1 MMRMRERLYFLITLL
16 LSLAAMIVS
25 SLLWI
30 GHYDAEKK
38 LFADTPLV
46 TVLAVLLT
54 IGAVFCL
61 SGLFAL
67 KGVPLRRLPKPKGGI
82 FLFGALT
89 GLFILAAFVLN
100 LIYGSAGA
108 SSAAQNLSGK
118 VVSVGTAVCAL
129 LGAAYFVYVSFA
141 RRPHH
146 AAAGWLGLGAMLWCM
161 FTAVGLYFDMSY
173 ALASPVRLLNMMAA
187 LSMLL
192 YVTGEVRYFL
202 AYPRI
207 HQYETFAYLFI
218 LFGFA
223 YSVPKA
229 ITDFTKGA
237 PSAETVLALAQC
249 SAVMYTVCRLFSLLK
264 AKPIKMNPKQKKE
277 TMMEYT
283 FKRYEYLAD
292 VDWNQVDKA
301 MIDKFGW
308 GYTDYKPLCY
318 AQGVYTDDA
327 GMVIKLTAFE
337 QNPRATKTEFMDSVC
352 NDSCLEFFFS
362 ADRVSYTNF
371 EFNALGTQ
379 HTSVG
384 APGARGPIDQFTE
397 RPVIKAEQLNDRWEI
412 TFALSHKMVK
422 DITGKELARGAQFY
436 GNFYKCG
443 DECEHKHYGMWN
455 EVKTET
461 PSFHQPD
468 YFGVL
473 HIG

>member
-1 MMRMRERLYFLITLL
+1 MRMRERIYFLITLL
-16 LSLAAMIVS
+16 LSLAAMILSAV
-25 SLLWI
+25 LWI

-38 LFADTPLV
+38 LFSDTPVIL
-46 TVLAVLLT
+46 VLAVLLAL
-54 IGAVFCL
+54 GAVFCL
-61 SGLFAL
+61 SGLFML
-67 KGVPLRRLPKPKGGI
+67 KGLPLRRLPKAKGGVI
-82 FLFGALT
+82 FFGVLT
-89 GLFILAAFVLN
+89 GLFVLAAFALG
-100 LIYGSAGA
+100 LLYGRTAEPA
-108 SSAAQNLSGK
+108 VQTLSNK
-118 VVSVGTAVCAL
+118 VVSVGTAASTLFC
-129 LGAAYFVYVSFA
+129 AAYFVYVSFA
-141 RRPHH
+141 RKLHL
-146 AAAGWLGLGAMLWCM
+146 AIAGWLGLGAMLWCTC
-161 FTAVGLYFDMSY
+161 TAVSLYFDMSY
-173 ALASPVRLLNMMAA
+173 ALSSPVRLLNMMAA

-192 YVTGEVRYFL
+192 YVTGEVRFFL
-202 AYPRI
+202 GNVRM

-229 ITDFTKGA
+229 IYDFTLGA

-249 SAVMYTVCRLFSLLK
+249 SAVLYTISRLFALLR
-264 AKPIKMNPKQKKE
+264 AKPIKNNPNQPKKE
-277 TMMEYT
+277 NDMEYT
-283 FKRYEYLAD
+283 CKHYEYLSD
-292 VDWNQVDKA
+292 VDWNKVEKA

-362 ADRVSYTNF
+362 ADRVAYTNF

-384 APGARGPIDQFTE
+384 APGHRGPIDQFTE
-397 RPVIKAEQLNDRWEI
+397 RPVIKAERFDDRWTI

-422 DITGKELARGAQFY
+422 DITGKELTRGAQFY

-455 EVKTET
+455 EVETDT
-461 PSFHQPD
+461 PSFHQPA
-468 YFGVL
+468 YFGIL